1 MNATVCAALFLS
13 AGAAWMDLR
22 QTKVDNGWLL
32 FWLGTGL
39 CIRLI
44 RSGPGILT
52 ECLPG
57 MAIPLLLLF
66 PFFYFRMLG
75 AGDIKTLA
83 VLGSMLGRRAI
94 LSCLFLTFLLG
105 AALSLLTFLLD
116 GGWQKRLQYLFS
128 WLRKYLQTGQK
139 APYIQKGIQEESL
152 HMTIPILMSVLLWA
166 GGWYG

>member
-13 AGAAWMDLR
+13 AGAACMDLR
-22 QTKVDNGWLL
+22 QSKVDNGWLL

-39 CIRLI
+39 CIQLI
-44 RSGPGILT
+44 RAGPGMLKA
-52 ECLPG
+52 CLPG
-57 MAIPLLLLF
+57 IVIPLLLLF

-83 VLGSMLGRRAI
+83 VLGSMLGGRAI

-105 AALSLLTFLLD
+105 AALSLAIFLLD
-116 GGWQKRLQYLFS
+116 GGWQQRLQYLFS
-128 WLRKYLQTGQK
+128 WLRRYLQTGQK
-139 APYIQKGIQEESL
+139 TPYIKEGIQEESL